1 MEEGVMEE
9 GVIEE
14 GLVEG
19 GDCQQ
24 ATASSGLTAHLT
36 TQTVVKGWGMAE
48 VLTERRA
55 EGKAHESDSMHGP
68 CAVGAGSQ
76 SARRAAISKPPPQ
89 AISNAASSDAV
100 TEPCMKAG
108 GHATIPVPRMTFAV
122 VAVRC
127 PGESSDMPRLVRFC

>member
-1 MEEGVMEE
+1 MEESVMEE
-9 GVIEE
+9 CV
-14 GLVEG
+14 VEG
-19 GDCQQ
+19 EECRPG
-24 ATASSGLTAHLT
+24 AASSGLTAHLT
-36 TQTVVKGWGMAE
+36 EQAVTKARGMAE
-48 VLTERRA
+48 VLTEDRE
-55 EGKAHESDSMHGP
+55 EGKAHGSDSMNGP
-68 CAVGAGSQ
+68 CAGGAGGQ

-100 TEPCMKAG
+100 TEPCMNAG